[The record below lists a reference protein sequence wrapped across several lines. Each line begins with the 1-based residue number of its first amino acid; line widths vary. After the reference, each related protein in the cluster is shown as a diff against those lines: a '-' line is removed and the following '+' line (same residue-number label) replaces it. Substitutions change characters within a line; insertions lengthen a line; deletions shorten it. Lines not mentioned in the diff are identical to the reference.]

1 MKHYVILT
9 IVAML
14 LVSSFTSQAQK
25 RNANLFFGGNLV
37 LSNPTGNFSDA
48 YRTGFGVEGM
58 GGIKFTDNLY
68 GLATLA
74 YLSYNNENDNPF
86 GNIKVTSF
94 KGGLRYYA
102 GEKFFLAGNAGVGFA
117 KDEIEEQSYSRF
129 IGDVGAG
136 AHFGLFQAGLFYEGR
151 KKIFSDGFANSVQ
164 LKVGI
169 ALR

>member
-1 MKHYVILT
+1 LLLAGFGMAFANEDKTQLYET
-9 IVAML
+9 I
-14 LVSSFTSQAQK
+14 
-25 RNANLFFGGNLV
+25 

-58 GGIKFTDNLY
+58 GGLKFTDNLY

-74 YLSYNNENDNPF
+74 YVSYNNENDNPY
-86 GNIKVTSF
+86 GNIKVTSL

-102 GEKFFLAGNAGVGFA
+102 GEKFFITGNAGVGFA

-151 KKIFSDGFANSVQ
+151 KKIFSEGYANSVQ